1 MLRKVAV
8 VEVPQWQGSGSRTAE
23 RLREGARV
31 VADLVD
37 TATVRVVGEAPHR
50 VRVAVEDGSSG
61 LAAARLPPTTED
73 SDPVTTAARAQAA
86 GEDESLSVAAASLQ
100 RTTEDN
106 GPATTA
112 TRARATVEDD
122 SPAATEAQMRAA
134 VEDGGPV
141 AAAAWMRAAV
151 GDGSLG
157 VVAARVRA
165 AVEGVGDGVLVVAV
179 GGDCGVE
186 LEPVSAARR
195 RYGDRLVVVWFDAH
209 GDLNTPESSPSGAY
223 HGMVLRALTGEGP
236 EGLAAEEP
244 LDPRRIVLA
253 GVRDLDPPEAA
264 FVTQAGIRW
273 VTMAETGTSQALLAA
288 IEAAGGPDAAVYV
301 HIDLDVLDPEVFRS
315 VGCPTPGGMHPERLL
330 SLVTAIGGRFEV
342 AGLGLMEYE
351 AGDPGGEPDGDREV
365 LAELVGGVVAAVAG
379 HPGRTAPR

>member
-1 MLRKVAV
+1 MLREVAV
-8 VEVPQWQGSGSRTAE
+8 VEVPQWRGSGSRTAK
-23 RLREGARV
+23 RLREGARI

-37 TATVRVVGEAPHR
+37 AATVRVAGEAVHR
-50 VRVAVEDGSSG
+50 VRVAVEDESSG
-61 LAAARLPPTTED
+61 VSAAPQQP
-73 SDPVTTAARAQAA
+73 
-86 GEDESLSVAAASLQ
+86 
-100 RTTEDN
+100 TTEDN

-112 TRARATVEDD
+112 TRARARARARVTVEDD
-122 SPAATEAQMRAA
+122 GPAAAALAQADVEDGGPAATAGWVRAA
-134 VEDGGPV
+134 VEDG
-141 AAAAWMRAAV
+141 
-151 GDGSLG
+151 SLG
-157 VVAARVRA
+157 VAAARVRA
-165 AVEGVGDGVLVVAV
+165 AVQGVGDGVLVVAV

-209 GDLNTPESSPSGAY
+209 GDLNTPESSLSGAY

-236 EGLAAEEP
+236 QGLVAEEP

-264 FVTQAGIRW
+264 FVTHAGIRW
-273 VTMAETGTSQALLAA
+273 VTMAETETAEALLAA

-351 AGDPGGEPDGDREV
+351 AGDSGDEADGDREV
-365 LAELVGGVVAAVAG
+365 LAELVSGVVAAVAG

>member
-8 VEVPQWQGSGSRTAE
+8 VEVPQWRGSGSRTAK
-23 RLREGARV
+23 RLREGARI

-37 TATVRVVGEAPHR
+37 AATVHVAGEAAHR
-50 VRVAVEDGSSG
+50 VRVAVEDG
-61 LAAARLPPTTED
+61 D
-73 SDPVTTAARAQAA
+73 
-86 GEDESLSVAAASLQ
+86 
-100 RTTEDN
+100 
-106 GPATTA
+106 
-112 TRARATVEDD
+112 
-122 SPAATEAQMRAA
+122 PAATAGWVREA
-134 VEDGGPV
+134 VE
-141 AAAAWMRAAV
+141 
-151 GDGSLG
+151 DGSLG
-157 VVAARVRA
+157 VAAARVRA

-209 GDLNTPESSPSGAY
+209 GDLNTPESSLSGAY

-236 EGLAAEEP
+236 QGLVAEEP

-264 FVTQAGIRW
+264 FVTHAGIRW
-273 VTMAETGTSQALLAA
+273 VTMAETETAEALLAA

-351 AGDPGGEPDGDREV
+351 AGDSGDEADGDREV
-365 LAELVGGVVAAVAG
+365 LAELVGGLVAAVAG

>member
-1 MLRKVAV
+1 MLRKVAI

-23 RLREGARV
+23 RLREGARI

-37 TATVRVVGEAPHR
+37 AATVGVVGEPARR
-50 VRVAVEDGSSG
+50 VRVA
-61 LAAARLPPTTED
+61 L
-73 SDPVTTAARAQAA
+73 
-86 GEDESLSVAAASLQ
+86 
-100 RTTEDN
+100 
-106 GPATTA
+106 
-112 TRARATVEDD
+112 
-122 SPAATEAQMRAA
+122 
-134 VEDGGPV
+134 
-141 AAAAWMRAAV
+141 

-253 GVRDLDPPEAA
+253 GVRDLDPPEAD

-273 VTMAETGTSQALLAA
+273 VTMAETGTSEALLAA

-315 VGCPTPGGMHPERLL
+315 VGCPTPGGMHPDQLL

-351 AGDPGGEPDGDREV
+351 AGEPGDEPDGDREV
-365 LAELVGGVVAAVAG
+365 LAELVGGVVAAVTG